1 MAGLK
6 KGLVGR
12 IMSKLE
18 DLHLGKALFFHCFM
32 HQQTFCSKHL
42 DISCVMKPVVW
53 PVNFIR
59 NHALIYC
66 RFQTFLKEIDA
77 EYSDLPYYTAVR

>member
-18 DLHLGKALFFHCFM
+18 DLHLGKALFLHCII
-32 HQQTFCSKHL
+32 HQQALYSKHL
-42 DISCVMKPVVW
+42 DISCVIKPSHLGSELHSKSRINS
-53 PVNFIR
+53 PSIPDF
-59 NHALIYC
+59 
-66 RFQTFLKEIDA
+66 
-77 EYSDLPYYTAVR
+77 S

>member
-18 DLHLGKALFFHCFM
+18 DLHLRKALF
-32 HQQTFCSKHL
+32 CS
-42 DISCVMKPVVW
+42 
-53 PVNFIR
+53 
-59 NHALIYC
+59 AL
-66 RFQTFLKEIDA
+66 
-77 EYSDLPYYTAVR
+77 

>member
-18 DLHLGKALFFHCFM
+18 DLNLGKALFLHCII
-32 HQQTFCSKHL
+32 HQQVYIIHHTLFETFG
-42 DISCVMKPVVW
+42 
-53 PVNFIR
+53 
-59 NHALIYC
+59 Y
-66 RFQTFLKEIDA
+66 FLRDETSRLGD
-77 EYSDLPYYTAVR
+77 ELYSESRINSPPIPDFS